1 MNPHWHPLD
10 AEGRFLQKTTPL
22 AGLVAVQRIPRV
34 DYRGSLERLFCD
46 EIFRQCGITKG
57 IRQINRTTTRACGT
71 LRGLHFQYPPHSEAK
86 IVQCLRGAVFDV
98 ALDLRRDSPTFL
110 HWHGE
115 LLSADNGVAL
125 VIPEGFAHG
134 LQTVEDNTELLYL
147 HTAAYCPSAE
157 GGVSPLDPSLAIRW
171 PMPIAELSERDR
183 NHPPLTPDFTGINLA
198 ESAHD

>member
-1 MNPHWHPLD
+1 MTQHWLPLD
-10 AEGRFLQKTTPL
+10 DEGRFLHKPTPL
-22 AGLVAVQRIPRV
+22 AGLTAVQRVPRH

-46 EIFRQCGITKG
+46 EIFRQCGIVKP
-57 IRQINRTTTRACGT
+57 IKQINRTTTRSCGT
-71 LRGLHFQYPPHSEAK
+71 LRGLHFQHPPHSEAK

-98 ALDLRRDSPTFL
+98 ALDLRRGSPTFL

-134 LQTVEDNTELLYL
+134 LQTLEDDTELLYL
-147 HTAAYCPSAE
+147 HTAAYSPSAE

-171 PMPIAELSERDR
+171 PMPISELSERDR
-183 NHPPLTPDFTGINLA
+183 NHPPLTLDFAGLTV
-198 ESAHD
+198 